1 MIQYYPAFVPL
12 WFQCSGGQL
21 SVPGVGW
28 GRLSSSASLEVAT
41 YTFLKQL
48 CPDSL
53 AIATRA
59 RVSQRTEHSFAGV
72 PCSVMNQLIALLGQK
87 GYLLLIDCRS
97 MEKSVVSLSDPKLA
111 VLTTNSN
118 VRHSLGSSKYQIH

>member
-1 MIQYYPAFVPL
+1 M
-12 WFQCSGGQL
+12 
-21 SVPGVGW
+21 
-28 GRLSSSASLEVAT
+28 
-41 YTFLKQL
+41 
-48 CPDSL
+48 
-53 AIATRA
+53 
-59 RVSQRTEHSFAGV
+59 